1 MKDEGT
7 PFSNVPES
15 RRDVPNVTARLTHSR
30 QINPKAET
38 MPERALF
45 VTGTKNI
52 PSINSRVGKRPL
64 QGVKQL
70 VRMAMSRS
78 RGESIIRPDYPGG
91 VAPKA
96 HTDTQRLF
104 AAGMAALERLIQI
117 IGDPRQIARI
127 F

>member
-1 MKDEGT
+1 
-7 PFSNVPES
+7 
-15 RRDVPNVTARLTHSR
+15 
-30 QINPKAET
+30 

-70 VRMAMSRS
+70 VRMAMEPFTRRIDNST
-78 RGESIIRPDYPGG
+78 PDYPGG